1 LPTAK
6 NSMVAVIDINR
17 SACKKLAV
25 DINK

>member
-1 LPTAK
+1 
-6 NSMVAVIDINR
+6 MVAVIDINR

>member
-1 LPTAK
+1 LPTAR
-6 NSMVAVIDINR
+6 NSKVALIDINR